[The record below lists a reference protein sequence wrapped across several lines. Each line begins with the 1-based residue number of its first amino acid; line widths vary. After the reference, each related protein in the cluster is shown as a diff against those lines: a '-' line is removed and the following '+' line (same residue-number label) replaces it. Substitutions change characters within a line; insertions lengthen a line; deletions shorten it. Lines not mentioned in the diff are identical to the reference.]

1 MEQQELYDEAVKAV
15 RVLDQD
21 TFEVFAGWVVT
32 DERDRRR
39 EEAAQA
45 KAEMEVISNLVDEG
59 KLEGAEASTEEQARE
74 APNRIAK
81 WVDPGTDHS
90 KMYRP
95 EAVVEH
101 NDRVWLNEVKDRLN
115 SWEPGAPGVYDF
127 IWRDITDEVASQPE
141 PEAVPDEE
149 GATVDVPAEPEPE
162 DAPQEAEPDGSL
174 EHPYPFKAG
183 RSVKRGDY
191 IVYNGKVFRMAQD
204 HTMVD
209 HYRPGPGLESIYQP
223 V

>member
-59 KLEGAEASTEEQARE
+59 KLEGAEASTEEQAQE
-74 APNRIAK
+74 DPERIVK
-81 WVDPGTDHS
+81 WVDPGTDHA

-95 EAVVEH
+95 GAVVAH
-101 NDRVWLNEVKDRLN
+101 NDRVWLNEVQDRLN

-127 IWRDITDEVASQPE
+127 IWRDITDDLEEQAQPE
-141 PEAVPDEE
+141 ETPEEE
-149 GATVDVPAEPEPE
+149 GETVDADVSAE
-162 DAPQEAEPDGSL
+162 EPDGSL

-191 IVYNGKVFRMAQD
+191 IVYNGKVFRMVQD
-204 HTMVD
+204 HTMAA
-209 HYRPGPGLESIYQP
+209 HWLPGPGLESIYQA